1 MIHKNKFVYSLL
13 EKAFERQIKTIGNQ
27 EEKQIKTI
35 KEHGKQFF
43 EINMLDK
50 KRLFQYLW

>member
-35 KEHGKQFF
+35 KEHGKQLF

-50 KRLFQYLW
+50 KRLFQYL